1 MNESI
6 TRAAGAAHGEE
17 LPPRRMEALIR
28 AAGAATQ
35 LPPPAKTRT
44 AGKGAALKHDLKSKS
59 AIWVA
64 VGRTPRQRT
73 TLYGQ
78 PPAEQ
83 VARSLDAA
91 PLLPTAASVL
101 PAR

>member
-28 AAGAATQ
+28 TAGAATQ
-35 LPPPAKTRT
+35 LPLPAKTQT
-44 AGKGAALKHDLKSKS
+44 AGKGTALKHDLKNSC
-59 AIWVA
+59 ARVA

-73 TLYGQ
+73 TLYGS
-78 PPAEQ
+78 PPPEQ